1 MFLNVFQWSRQSC
14 TMKNVLCKMPILSP
28 TEKQHSLNDGVDY
41 SLVLFFNKDF
51 SELLHVRPWVRIC
64 GSGTKDTTSHKF
76 ERTPVSIPF
85 ILTHTVLLFEDS
97 APLSQSQMRRLTR
110 KMLIMFQACTYAHM
124 VQHTL
129 NITTLKRFQQCCILI
144 LIGFILKWKGI
155 LFFSLLYYS
164 LSLAYQTSAASVS
177 VSQSLP
183 TSSPYYLLL
192 AMYRLEFM
200 DGTPTFQT
208 A

>member
-1 MFLNVFQWSRQSC
+1 
-14 TMKNVLCKMPILSP
+14 
-28 TEKQHSLNDGVDY
+28 
-41 SLVLFFNKDF
+41 
-51 SELLHVRPWVRIC
+51 
-64 GSGTKDTTSHKF
+64 
-76 ERTPVSIPF
+76 
-85 ILTHTVLLFEDS
+85 
-97 APLSQSQMRRLTR
+97 
-110 KMLIMFQACTYAHM
+110 MFQACTYAHM

-144 LIGFILKWKGI
+144 LTEFILKWKGI

-164 LSLAYQTSAASVS
+164 LSLAYQTSAISVS

-183 TSSPYYLLL
+183 MSYPYYLLL

-208 A
+208 AWCPSYFRLIPRYPHGNTLLFSFSNLWKKSLMQTQLRPYSPGQFIRYIKSQFRLNLEHPSPSHKS